1 LSIRKIIEG
10 RKDRKESMVHPLNCQ
25 MRPLNLLIVF
35 FCCMSRHLAA
45 GARAAGDTRA
55 LAGLLAARDL
65 VARPFPAGAST
76 RSAKDVSV
84 GTSAGD
90 TDSVVSHGKAR
101 DRNPVSG
108 FARWRSVL
116 IVLLDNYTVFGDVGE
131 DIAGVSNTGD
141 LASSTVDS
149 LDTETVLRVGDL
161 VVQELDVGNGV
172 VVTTT
177 DRTDGE
183 TVTTSAGGARNGDI
197 STRVDSD
204 TVVLDCMSV

>member
-1 LSIRKIIEG
+1 
-10 RKDRKESMVHPLNCQ
+10 
-25 MRPLNLLIVF
+25 
-35 FCCMSRHLAA
+35 MSRHLAA

-65 VARPFPAGAST
+65 VARPLPAGAST
-76 RSAKDVSV
+76 RSAKDVGV

-90 TDSVVSHGKAR
+90 TDSVISHGKAS
-101 DRNPVSG
+101 DRNIGSG
-108 FARWRSVL
+108 FPGRRSVL
-116 IVLLDNYTVFGDVGE
+116 IVLLNNYTVLGDVGE
-131 DIAGVSNTGD
+131 DVAGVSNAGD
-141 LASSTVDS
+141 LSSSTVDS

-161 VVQELDVGNGV
+161 VIQELDVGDGV

-183 TVTTSAGGARNGDI
+183 TVAASAGGTRHGDI

-204 TVVLDCMSV
+204 AVILDCVSV